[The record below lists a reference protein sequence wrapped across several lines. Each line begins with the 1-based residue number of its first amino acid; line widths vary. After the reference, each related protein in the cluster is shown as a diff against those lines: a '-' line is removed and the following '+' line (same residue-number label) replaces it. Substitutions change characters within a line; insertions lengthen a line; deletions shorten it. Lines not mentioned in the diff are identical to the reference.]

1 MSIPPMEPP
10 YAFPLMSRNHF
21 YNENETK
28 SFQDDG
34 VWIISCSFTI
44 FTMTSGFGL
53 LESGRVSSKDEVN
66 IMVKNVIDV
75 VFGGLS
81 YWCFGFGF
89 TFGDLWPNP
98 IIGLGK
104 FFYDPEDDYEPSHQ
118 AWSYAAFFFQMS
130 FATTTSTIV
139 SAAMAERIRLRPYII
154 MTFFMTLVHSISA
167 HWVWSEYGFL
177 KKLGVVDAAG
187 CSVVHLAGG
196 VAGLVATIYLK
207 PRAGRFGE
215 RGGHSM
221 SNPTNALL
229 GTFMLWWGWLGFNT
243 GSTYGIA
250 NGKWRLAARSAMV
263 TILSSIG
270 GGCTALVV
278 SLLTTKKCEVDLLID
293 GLLASLVSTTAAC
306 LCVRPMQSLLI
317 GSIGS
322 ALAVSSYPLIEKFEI
337 DDPVGVIP
345 VHVIGSTWGMLC
357 VGIFAED
364 DRFGLSQT
372 NGQSGLLYNGGI
384 KLLAI
389 QILAVIVIF
398 LWAGCATLLIL
409 SILNRTRLGVR
420 LSKYEEQLGAD
431 LVEHGLAG
439 HNIAKYSVEKKL
451 STKMVSILVS
461 VFVRWKRLVKRAKE
475 RKRIEYNEGMENTYN
490 DKTVNGTSLTLNSIN
505 DDKKN
510 KIVTNNIKNRNKFEI
525 TEKAR
530 IKTNIKKNNSPTCYN
545 ERNDIESQTIF
556 KNNNECYPNK
566 YNDSGNSNQFRA
578 NKIFPSDTVYSGPSI
593 SNNINE
599 EKMDVFELKSIKQN
613 NTNINIT
620 TV

>member
-1 MSIPPMEPP
+1 MEPA
-10 YAFPLMSRNHF
+10 YAFPEWTKNK
-21 YNENETK
+21 YYGENDTK
-28 SFQDDG
+28 AFQDDG
-34 VWIISCSFTI
+34 VWLLSCSFTI

-81 YWCFGFGF
+81 YWSFGFGF

-118 AWSYAAFFFQMS
+118 AWSYATFFFQMS

-139 SAAMAERIRLRPYII
+139 SASMAERIRLRPYII
-154 MTFFMTLVHSISA
+154 VTFFMTIIHSISA
-167 HWVWSEYGFL
+167 HWVWSEHGFL

-196 VAGLVATIYLK
+196 VAGLVSTIYLK
-207 PRAGRFGE
+207 PRVGRFGE
-215 RGGHSM
+215 KGGHSM

-243 GSTYGIA
+243 GSAYGIA
-250 NGKWRLAARSAMV
+250 NGRWRLAARSAMV

-278 SLLTTKKCEVDLLID
+278 SLLTTKKCKVDLLID
-293 GLLASLVSTTAAC
+293 GLLASLVSTTASC

-322 ALAVSSYPLIEKFEI
+322 GLAVFSYPLIEKFEI

-357 VGIFAED
+357 VGIFGQND
-364 DRFGLSQT
+364 KYVPTNT

-389 QILAVIVIF
+389 QSLAIIVIF
-398 LWAGCATLLIL
+398 IWAGSATLIILI
-409 SILNRTRLGVR
+409 ILDHTRLGVR

-451 STKMVSILVS
+451 SAKMVTILVS
-461 VFVRWKRLVKRAKE
+461 VFVRWKRLVK
-475 RKRIEYNEGMENTYN
+475 KRRLQRNENKQNELSIDIYN
-490 DKTVNGTSLTLNSIN
+490 DNEKYNNGALPTMLNLTNTMSPNYDNNNLGNLSQNTTLNDNEHRIN
-505 DDKKN
+505 EDGKIKNKYSTNTSALRHRENVDMESQKKHNEFFSNIITKNSNNLNQLCANKVFPANTVYLNPSSSKRDMLDDK
-510 KIVTNNIKNRNKFEI
+510 TEI
-525 TEKAR
+525 
-530 IKTNIKKNNSPTCYN
+530 
-545 ERNDIESQTIF
+545 
-556 KNNNECYPNK
+556 
-566 YNDSGNSNQFRA
+566 
-578 NKIFPSDTVYSGPSI
+578 
-593 SNNINE
+593 
-599 EKMDVFELKSIKQN
+599 FELKIHSKKS
-613 NTNINIT
+613 
-620 TV
+620 

>member
-1 MSIPPMEPP
+1 MEPS
-10 YAFPLMSRNHF
+10 YAFPHWTKNQF
-21 YNENETK
+21 YGENDTK
-28 SFQDDG
+28 AFQDDG
-34 VWIISCSFTI
+34 VWLISCSFTI

-118 AWSYAAFFFQMS
+118 AWSYATFFFQMS

-154 MTFFMTLVHSISA
+154 VTFFMTIIHSISA
-167 HWVWSEYGFL
+167 HWVWSEHGFL
-177 KKLGVVDAAG
+177 KKLGVVDSAG

-196 VAGLVATIYLK
+196 VAGLVSTIYLK
-207 PRAGRFGE
+207 PRVGRFGE
-215 RGGHSM
+215 KGGHSM

-243 GSTYGIA
+243 GSAYGIA

-270 GGCTALVV
+270 GGCTALIV

-293 GLLASLVSTTAAC
+293 GLLASLVSTTASC

-322 ALAVSSYPLIEKFEI
+322 ALAISSYPLIEKFEI

-345 VHVIGSTWGMLC
+345 VHVIGSTWGMIC
-357 VGIFAED
+357 VGIFAQD
-364 DRFGLSQT
+364 DRFGQSQT

-384 KLLAI
+384 KLLGIQALAI
-389 QILAVIVIF
+389 IVIF
-398 LWAGCATLLIL
+398 VWSGSATLIIL
-409 SILNRTRLGVR
+409 LVLNRTKLGVR

-439 HNIAKYSVEKKL
+439 HNIAKYSIEKKL
-451 STKMVSILVS
+451 SAKMVSILVS
-461 VFVRWKRLVKRAKE
+461 VFVRWKRLVKK
-475 RKRIEYNEGMENTYN
+475 KREQMNKNVQDVARNCSDNDSQRYINGYPPSIIGSRNTKLQSLKSEN
-490 DKTVNGTSLTLNSIN
+490 S
-505 DDKKN
+505 KN
-510 KIVTNNIKNRNKFEI
+510 VYQ
-525 TEKAR
+525 
-530 IKTNIKKNNSPTCYN
+530 KNN
-545 ERNDIESQTIF
+545 F
-556 KNNNECYPNK
+556 NN
-566 YNDSGNSNQFRA
+566 
-578 NKIFPSDTVYSGPSI
+578 
-593 SNNINE
+593 
-599 EKMDVFELKSIKQN
+599 
-613 NTNINIT
+613 
-620 TV
+620 